1 MKTEVKITGLDGV
14 LNTLRALPPELVS
27 KRGGVAL
34 ASLRKGARLIL
45 NEARANLAVSTSNNP
60 SFSTGL
66 SAKSLGIVRRALRG
80 NQKGEA
86 VRIRMKRVKYPD
98 SKSKRRGRR
107 MTTDDAAWMLEYGT
121 VKQPAEPWLRP
132 AVRTKGAEAVA
143 VISEDLRR
151 RIDLVVKKL
160 AKMNGGR

>member
-1 MKTEVKITGLDGV
+1 MKKEVKLTGLDGV
-14 LNTLRALPPELVS
+14 LETLRSLPPELVS

-45 NEARANLAVSTSNNP
+45 KQARANLVVSTSNNP

-66 SAKSLGIVRRALRG
+66 SAKSLGIVRRSMPNG
-80 NQKGEA
+80 EKGEA
-86 VRIRMKRVKYPD
+86 VRIRVKRVRYPD
-98 SKSKRRGRR
+98 SKSKRRGRK

-132 AVRTKGAEAVA
+132 AVRTKAAEAVA
-143 VISEDLRR
+143 VITEDLKL
-151 RIDLVVKKL
+151 RIDQAVKKL